1 VLYYEL
7 GRLEESLRDLEAA
20 TLLNPDNA
28 DLQENRAIVLGDL
41 GRHAE
46 AIELLQGALM
56 RTSSEAEQKSLNDRL
71 ACISVEQSKAK
82 SAAATID
89 QLQQA

>member
-1 VLYYEL
+1 
-7 GRLEESLRDLEAA
+7 
-20 TLLNPDNA
+20 
-28 DLQENRAIVLGDL
+28 
-41 GRHAE
+41 
-46 AIELLQGALM
+46 M

-89 QLQQA
+89 QLQQAFDCKLIVFDSSNPLWKIQLWKKDCDSLHLRFHSTSENGAFVMDL